1 MLRVHTS
8 DGLTTTFDLE
18 NQEEA
23 KRWLEKERDPDFQE
37 SITGLT
43 ISHRG
48 VLYSFTRPVGFRRV
62 ALVAENVE
70 ADPAKKIKGGERIV
84 CYVDDVRIGIMAH
97 RLQRAARVTLAKTGR
112 QIFNPILSQGGT

>member
-18 NQEEA
+18 NAEEA
-23 KRWLEKERDPDFQE
+23 KRWLEREQDPGYQS

-48 VLYSFTRPVGFRRV
+48 VLYSFTRPVGFRKI
-62 ALVAENVE
+62 AMVAENVD
-70 ADPAKKIKGGERIV
+70 ADLARKVKGGERIV

-97 RLQRAARVTLAKTGR
+97 RLQRAVRVTLVKTGR
-112 QIFNPILSQGGT
+112 QIFNPILSQGGS

>member
-1 MLRVHTS
+1 VHTS

-18 NQEEA
+18 SEEEA
-23 KRWLEKERDPDFQE
+23 RKWLEREKDGSFQE

-48 VLYSFTRPVGFRRV
+48 VLYSFVRPVGVRRI
-62 ALVAENVE
+62 ALVAENVV
-70 ADPAKKIKGGERIV
+70 ADPARKVKGGERIV
-84 CYVDDVRIGIMAH
+84 CYADDVRIGIMVH
-97 RLQRAARVTLAKTGR
+97 RLQRAVRVTLAKTGR